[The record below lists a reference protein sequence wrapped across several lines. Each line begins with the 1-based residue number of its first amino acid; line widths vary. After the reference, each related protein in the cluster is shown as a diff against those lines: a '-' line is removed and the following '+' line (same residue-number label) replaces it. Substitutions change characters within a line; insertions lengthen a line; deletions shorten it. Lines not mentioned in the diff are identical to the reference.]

1 MAASSR
7 RMEMRNWGITIVNLG
22 CRSTWIW
29 RREVMKVN
37 KRGIRVEA
45 WELVVL
51 GAICFFAGML
61 FRTYMM

>member
-1 MAASSR
+1 M
-7 RMEMRNWGITIVNLG
+7 
-22 CRSTWIW
+22 W
-29 RREVMKVN
+29 RQSPMKN
-37 KRGIRVEA
+37 NRRGIRVEA